1 MDELHLSIVSDG
13 IIIVKLKKLKSFGI
27 HPRKQTCSLSYYF
40 RTKLMMIP
48 IFQS

>member
-1 MDELHLSIVSDG
+1 MLLMVFDG
-13 IIIVKLKKLKSFGI
+13 IIIVKLKELKIFGI
-27 HPRKQTCSLSYYF
+27 HPQKQTCSLSYYF